1 MKKTIALILAM
12 CLLLAMSAAG
22 CKSGDPSAAI
32 NTNAAGQDTSV
43 PQESSGSESTAPSES
58 TATTPSETEATEEPA
73 SFEEITV
80 VDNDAC
86 AIRITELDPNSRRGC
101 TLKVNLENKS
111 TDKTYMFSVAGA
123 SVNGVQTDPFFAS
136 EVAPGKKSVDSIS
149 FSDDVLKDNG
159 IDFTDIELIFR
170 AYDSDDWSAD
180 DVARETVHV
189 YPYGEDRAE
198 LFERTPQSTDNVI
211 VDNEYVT
218 ATVIGY
224 EKDDFGYYE
233 VLLFLQN
240 KTDAEVMFSVDEAS
254 VNGFMVDPFWATSVL
269 PGKCAFDSIS
279 WSHRSLEESGITE
292 VEEIEFLFRAYD
304 YNDWTADDFTNET
317 ITLHP

>member
-1 MKKTIALILAM
+1 MRKTIALILAL
-12 CLLLAMSAAG
+12 CLLLAMTITG
-22 CKSGDPSAAI
+22 CKSSDPSSAR
-32 NTNAAGQDTSV
+32 NTNATVSDTSA
-43 PQESSGSESTAPSES
+43 PQESPDSESTAPSES
-58 TATTPSETEATEEPA
+58 ETTAPSETEATEPPTA
-73 SFEEITV
+73 FKEITV

-86 AIRITELDPNSRRGC
+86 AIRITELDPNGRRGC

-159 IDFTDIELIFR
+159 IDFTDIEIIFR
-170 AYDSDDWSAD
+170 AYDSNDWSAD
-180 DVARETVHV
+180 DVAQETVHV
-189 YPYGEDRAE
+189 YPYGEDKAE

-224 EKDDFGYYE
+224 EKDNRGNYE
-233 VLLFLQN
+233 ALLFLQN
-240 KTDAEVMFSVDEAS
+240 KTDTEVMFSVDEAS

-292 VEEIEFLFRAYD
+292 IEEIEFLFRAYD
-304 YNDWTADDFTNET
+304 NDDWAADDFTNEQ